1 MTKTRKIGVIAVA
14 TLLSALSL
22 PRSSSAQGGFPGN
35 FYHGP
40 EYGSY
45 TGFDTYEISEYVS
58 NQLVASYSGGGPAT
72 LTLGANY
79 MEIGPIYG
87 TGVYQTPYSNPPFFD
102 PFGPTSTAG
111 GFGGG
116 GGFGG
121 FSSGNFVLTYQS
133 ILPDG
138 QIDVGNGTAVADLTS
153 GFYYE
158 IPGTFELG
166 ETVGFATFTTVP
178 EPSSIVPAA
187 LAVLVIAVVAWM
199 RGFCRRPRA
208 RLS

>member
-1 MTKTRKIGVIAVA
+1 MTKTRKLGVIAVA

-22 PRSSSAQGGFPGN
+22 PRSSSAQGFPSPDPV
-35 FYHGP
+35 GP
-40 EYGSY
+40 LYGSWN
-45 TGFDTYEISEYVS
+45 GFETFEISVYKNGQQQPVGGF
-58 NQLVASYSGGGPAT
+58 SGSGPAT
-72 LTLGANY
+72 LTIGADF
-79 MEIGPIYG
+79 MEIGTIWGQGQNLPID
-87 TGVYQTPYSNPPFFD
+87 Q
-102 PFGPTSTAG
+102 FGPTSASG
-111 GFGGG
+111 GYNFNVGP
-116 GGFGG
+116 GG
-121 FSSGNFVLTYQS
+121 FSSGNFFVTYQS

-153 GFYYE
+153 TFHYP
-158 IPGTFELG
+158 IPGPSELG

>member
-1 MTKTRKIGVIAVA
+1 MTKTRKLGVIAVA

-22 PRSSSAQGGFPGN
+22 PRSSSAQAYPFPPPYGLPP
-35 FYHGP
+35 GP
-40 EYGSY
+40 VYGSW
-45 TGFDTYEISEYVS
+45 TGFETFEISVYEFGQQQPIDVF
-58 NQLVASYSGGGPAT
+58 SGSGPAT
-72 LTLGANY
+72 LTIGADF
-79 MEIGPIYG
+79 MEIGTIWG
-87 TGVYQTPYSNPPFFD
+87 QGGVFINPS
-102 PFGPTSTAG
+102 GPTSASG
-111 GFGGG
+111 GIEFMDGPGG
-116 GGFGG
+116 
-121 FSSGNFVLTYQS
+121 SSLGNFFVTYQS

-153 GFYYE
+153 GFFYSL
-158 IPGTFELG
+158 PNNGLG
-166 ETVGFATFTTVP
+166 ETIGFATFTTVP

>member
-1 MTKTRKIGVIAVA
+1 MTKTRKLGVIAVA

-22 PRSSSAQGGFPGN
+22 PRSSSAQGGPPYFPPP
-35 FYHGP
+35 YYLPGP
-40 EYGSY
+40 VYGSWN
-45 TGFDTYEISEYVS
+45 GFETFELSAYEIGQQQPIDVF
-58 NQLVASYSGGGPAT
+58 SGSGPAT
-72 LTLGANY
+72 LTIGAGFMEIGEIFGQGGVSIDQLGPTSASGGFGANY
-79 MEIGPIYG
+79 GP
-87 TGVYQTPYSNPPFFD
+87 
-102 PFGPTSTAG
+102 G
-111 GFGGG
+111 GFG
-116 GGFGG
+116 
-121 FSSGNFVLTYQS
+121 SGNFFVTYQS

-187 LAVLVIAVVAWM
+187 LAVLVMAVVAWM